1 MTTIGYSNQI
11 AMSAATQ
18 DHDHGV
24 LLSPIDGSLAIQ
36 PLNNG
41 FIDAAAVSKAV
52 RDLDQSLS
60 LPRTVNSTNQESEA
74 DIPQQSTQKLDVPAK
89 VRDDIL
95 TVTPAMEAYA
105 NDAATLPV
113 IATTDTSKTQIADV
127 KYHNSDS
134 MSSATR
140 LKRRILETDE
150 LIVCPGVYD
159 GFSARIAL
167 SVGFTALYMVLCS
180 FLSSLAS
187 RKHKKIPPN

>member
-1 MTTIGYSNQI
+1 MTSIGYSNQN

-24 LLSPIDGSLAIQ
+24 LLSPLVENLAIQ
-36 PLNNG
+36 PLIKG
-41 FIDAAAVSKAV
+41 FVDATAVSQAV
-52 RDLDQSLS
+52 HALDQSLS
-60 LPRTVNSTNQESEA
+60 LPRAASSTNQESET
-74 DIPQQSTQKLDVPAK
+74 DIPQQSTQEPKVPAK
-89 VRDDIL
+89 VRDDNL

-105 NDAATLPV
+105 NDAATLPI
-113 IATTDTSKTQIADV
+113 IATTDTAKTQIAVV

-150 LIVCPGVYD
+150 LVVCPGVYD

-180 FLSSLAS
+180 CLSSFAFG
-187 RKHKKIPPN
+187 KH